1 MIKIAVSDEEKNKK
15 DRINEYQRQYYQK
28 NKEKINEKRKEY
40 QRQYRK
46 EHKEKF
52 KEYKRQYYE
61 KHGEKEREYAK
72 RYYENHKEE
81 RKEYKKRYIQE
92 HRSEINKR
100 RRGETPPKVFNSLIK
115 PIGSEKL
122 NSRGE
127 VLVKV
132 NENNKWKLKHH
143 IAYESYYGVKV
154 GRWDKV
160 IFLDGNRQNFNPKNL
175 VKLSTGEQFCLAKE
189 KMLSDDVELNK
200 AAINIAKLIVATT
213 NRKN

>member
-1 MIKIAVSDEEKNKK
+1 VIKIAINDEAKK
-15 DRINEYQRQYYQK
+15 ERKKEYNRRYREE
-28 NKEKINEKRKEY
+28 NKEKIKES
-40 QRQYRK
+40 K
-46 EHKEKF
+46 
-52 KEYKRQYYE
+52 
-61 KHGEKEREYAK
+61 K
-72 RYYENHKEE
+72 RYYEKNSEKCKEYARCYYKSHKEE
-81 RKEYKKRYIQE
+81 RKEYKRRYRQE
-92 HRSEINKR
+92 HRDEINKR
-100 RRGETPPKVFNSLIK
+100 RRGEAPVKAVNSLIK
-115 PIGSEKL
+115 PVGSEKL

-143 IAYESYYGVKV
+143 IAYESYYGEKV

>member
-1 MIKIAVSDEEKNKK
+1 MIKIAINDEAKK
-15 DRINEYQRQYYQK
+15 ERKKEYNRRYREE
-28 NKEKINEKRKEY
+28 NKEKIKES
-40 QRQYRK
+40 K
-46 EHKEKF
+46 
-52 KEYKRQYYE
+52 
-61 KHGEKEREYAK
+61 K
-72 RYYENHKEE
+72 RYYEKNSEKCKEYARCYYKSHKEE
-81 RKEYKKRYIQE
+81 RKEYKRRYRQE
-92 HRSEINKR
+92 HRDEINKR
-100 RRGETPPKVFNSLIK
+100 RRGEAPVKAVNSLIK
-115 PIGSEKL
+115 PVGSEKL

-143 IAYESYYGVKV
+143 IAYESYYGEKV

>member
-1 MIKIAVSDEEKNKK
+1 MIKIAINDEAKK
-15 DRINEYQRQYYQK
+15 ERKKEYNRRYREE
-28 NKEKINEKRKEY
+28 NKEKIKES
-40 QRQYRK
+40 K
-46 EHKEKF
+46 
-52 KEYKRQYYE
+52 
-61 KHGEKEREYAK
+61 K
-72 RYYENHKEE
+72 RYYEKNSEKCKEYARCYYKSHKEE
-81 RKEYKKRYIQE
+81 RKEYKRRYRQE
-92 HRSEINKR
+92 HRDEINKR
-100 RRGETPPKVFNSLIK
+100 RRGEAPVKAVNSLIK
-115 PIGSEKL
+115 PVGSERL
-122 NSRGE
+122 NERGYTI
-127 VLVKV
+127 VKV

-143 IAYESYYGVKV
+143 IAYESYYGEKV